1 MEDQVAIIYVG
12 SKNLLRNVPVDRVK
26 EFERDFIEVLNSK
39 NRDVLDTIKSGKLT
53 DEVTDTLS
61 SVCKDL
67 AANYQ

>member
-1 MEDQVAIIYVG
+1 
-12 SKNLLRNVPVDRVK
+12 LRNVPVDRVK